1 MEVYRR
7 WMIDLNS
14 DIVSIYLSTVHDL
27 LGHLRV
33 VLIPKL
39 YNTRFVL
46 ILNLHMSGS
55 DRTVWPKDLIQLR
68 VCEARWELPN

>member
-7 WMIDLNS
+7 WMTDLNS
-14 DIVSIYLSTVHDL
+14 DIVSIYLSTVHGL

-33 VLIPKL
+33 VLIPKH
-39 YNTRFVL
+39 YNTRFFL

-55 DRTVWPKDLIQLR
+55 DRTTWPKDLIQLH
-68 VCEARWELPN
+68 VYEDRWELLD

>member
-1 MEVYRR
+1 MEVYWR

-14 DIVSIYLSTVHDL
+14 DIVFIYLSTVHDPL
-27 LGHLRV
+27 SHLRV

-46 ILNLHMSGS
+46 ILNLHMNGS
-55 DRTVWPKDLIQLR
+55 DQTVWPKDLIQLR
-68 VCEARWELPN
+68 VCEDRWELLD